1 MLTLGL
7 NGLYHELWL
16 FSNFSVAEQS
26 GSCEITICTYN
37 LIPYVYTLQ
46 EQPEPDISGQWPL
59 CEYGLLL

>member
-1 MLTLGL
+1 MAYTMKYGR
-7 NGLYHELWL
+7 

-37 LIPYVYTLQ
+37 LIPNVYTLQ
-46 EQPEPDISGQWPL
+46 EQPEPDIRGKWRL